1 MIFRKKIAYYRF
13 EHHRNTIIMMLFSLF
28 FFFISSSNFAQDS
41 IPEKED
47 LTEAA
52 ELKFQEFFFNAL
64 SQKAI
69 GNYSKAIE
77 LLENCNQILPNNKTV
92 YFEFSK
98 NYLELNNTQLA
109 KEYID
114 RAIAKD
120 EVNIWMLKHLIAIYV
135 KQRNYIAAIDTQK
148 KVIALNPKEKPYLI
162 RLYLYNRDYK
172 EAVDLMNVLEKE
184 NALSS
189 NLKMLKKSLEARK
202 DLSQNTVKVTDINSL
217 MADFEKNKTYKVL
230 EDILKKSS
238 NNINILLK
246 YSSLGIELYPAQ
258 AYLYLVKAKVLNN
271 QKKYKEAI
279 NVLQNGIDFVLEISM
294 EIDFFKEF
302 AKAYNGLGNIKEEKK
317 YNAKI
322 QKLKS

>member
-120 EVNIWMLKHLIAIYV
+120 EANIWMLKHLIAIYV
-135 KQRNYIAAIDTQK
+135 KHRNYNAAIDTQK

-230 EDILKKSS
+230 DDILKKSS

>member
-230 EDILKKSS
+230 DDILKKSS